1 MRTVALF
8 TALALLLPAQQQ
20 QQQQTAV
27 PDVGLKISV
36 TTNLVVVNV
45 DVRDKNG
52 KAIENLK
59 ASDFTVTEDDK
70 AQNISVFEYQ
80 RLETEAAPPEPPK
93 IQPRPD
99 KAKEEKPR
107 EVAPLVAKKAIA
119 PSSPGQVRYKDRR
132 LMVLFFDF
140 SSMPQSDQLRAQSSA
155 LKFID
160 TQITPADMVAIMTFA
175 TQLNVV
181 EDFTNDRDRLRDV
194 IKGFRIGEGSDLAAD
209 VPTGDEDSEDDASA
223 FTADE
228 SEFNIFN
235 TDRKLSA
242 LESAAKMLAS
252 LPEKKALVYFSSGV
266 GKTGNENQSQL
277 RSTINAAVRSNV
289 AFYPIDARGLVATA
303 PGGDATSGSRRGS
316 GLYSGSSQTASRT
329 RFNDQQETLFT
340 LAGDTGG
347 KALLDNND
355 LSVGIQQAQKDIAS
369 YYILGYYSSNAK
381 LDGKFRRIKVKLNNN
396 ATAKLD
402 FRSGYFAGKEF
413 KKFTTSDKERQ
424 LEEAI
429 LLGDPMTDL
438 PMALE
443 VDYFRIGKATY
454 FVPLSVKIPG
464 TAMELAKRGKSES
477 AELDFIGQVRDAKG
491 RLAATV
497 RDGITVKLT
506 GEDAAKLSRRN
517 LEYDSGFT
525 LPPGDYSVKVL
536 ARENVTGKMGTF
548 ETKFTVP
555 DLSAQS
561 PYLRTSSVVWSNQRE
576 PLSAAVGSA
585 GRDRRRFEN
594 HPLIQQNLKLAP
606 SITKVYRKDQNL
618 YVYLEVY
625 DPGIAPETKSP
636 SVLASLSFFQGHAK
650 AFQTEAVRVKSL
662 QPSRSTQTVAV
673 QFEIPLASLK
683 AGRYTCQV
691 NLVDEVGRKF
701 AFSRAPM
708 VLLNQ

>member
-8 TALALLLPAQQQ
+8 TAFALLVPAQQQ
-20 QQQQTAV
+20 QTPQQSNV

-45 DVRDKNG
+45 DARDKSG
-52 KAIENLK
+52 KPIENLK
-59 ASDFTVTEDDK
+59 ASDFTLTEDDK
-70 AQNISVFEYQ
+70 PQQISVFEYQ
-80 RLETEAAPPEPPK
+80 RLETDAAPPEPPK
-93 IQPRPD
+93 LQPRQE
-99 KAKEEKPR
+99 KAK
-107 EVAPLVAKKAIA
+107 EVAPLVAKKAIV

-160 TQITPADMVAIMTFA
+160 SQITPADMVAVMTFSN
-175 TQLNVV
+175 QLSVV

-209 VPTGDEDSEDDASA
+209 AATSEDDTEDDGSA

-242 LESAAKMLAS
+242 LESAAKMLSS

-266 GKTGNENQSQL
+266 GKTGNENMSQL
-277 RSTINAAVRSNV
+277 RATINAAVRSNV
-289 AFYPIDARGLVATA
+289 AFYPIDARGLVASA
-303 PGGDATSGSRRGS
+303 PGGDATRGSQRGS
-316 GLYSGSSQTASRT
+316 GLYSGSSQASSRAK
-329 RFNDQQETLFT
+329 FNDQQETLYT

-355 LSVGIQQAQKDIAS
+355 LSMGIQQAQKDIAS
-369 YYILGYYSSNAK
+369 YYILGYYSSNGK
-381 LDGKFRRIKVKLNNN
+381 QDGKFRRIKVKLNANQ
-396 ATAKLD
+396 TAKLD
-402 FRSGYFAGKEF
+402 YRSGYFSGKEF

-443 VDYFRIGKATY
+443 VDYFRIGKSTY

-491 RLAATV
+491 RLAGTV

-506 GEDAAKLSRRN
+506 GEDAAKLTKRN

-525 LPPGDYSVKVL
+525 LPPGDYTVKFL

-555 DLSAQS
+555 DLAAAS
-561 PYLRTSSVVWSNQRE
+561 PYLRTSSVVWSSQRE
-576 PLSAAVGSA
+576 PLKAAVGSSD
-585 GRDRRRFEN
+585 RSRRRFEN
-594 HPLIQQNLKLAP
+594 HPLVQQDQKLVP
-606 SITKVYRKDQNL
+606 SITKVYRKDQSL
-618 YVYLEVY
+618 FVYLEVY
-625 DPGIAPETKSP
+625 DPGVSPESKAP
-636 SVLASLSFFQGHAK
+636 SVMASLSFFQGRTK
-650 AFQTEAVRVKSL
+650 AFQTEAVRVKTFH
-662 QPSRSTQTVAV
+662 PSRPTQTVSV

-683 AGRYTCQV
+683 SGRYTCQV
-691 NLVDEVGRKF
+691 NLVDEIGQKF

>member
-1 MRTVALF
+1 MKLVALF
-8 TALALLLPAQQQ
+8 TALALLVPAQQQ
-20 QQQQTAV
+20 TQQTNV

-70 AQNISVFEYQ
+70 AQKVSVFEYQ
-80 RLETEAAPPEPPK
+80 RLETEALPAENP
-93 IQPRPD
+93 QL
-99 KAKEEKPR
+99 KPR
-107 EVAPLVAKKAIA
+107 VEKTKEVAPLVAKKAIA
-119 PSSPGQVRYKDRR
+119 PSSPGQIRYKDRR
-132 LMVLFFDF
+132 LMVMFFDF
-140 SSMPQSDQLRAQSSA
+140 SSMPQADQLRAQSSA

-160 TQITPADMVAIMTFA
+160 SQITPADMVAVMTFSN
-175 TQLNVV
+175 QLNVV
-181 EDFTNDRDRLRDV
+181 EDFTSDRDRLRDV
-194 IKGFRIGEGSDLAAD
+194 IKGFRIGEGSDLA
-209 VPTGDEDSEDDASA
+209 GEILSEDEAEDDASA

-228 SEFNIFN
+228 SEFSIFN

-242 LESAAKMLAS
+242 LETAARMLGS

-277 RSTINAAVRSNV
+277 RSTINAAIRSNV
-289 AFYPIDARGLVATA
+289 AFYPIDARGLTATA
-303 PGGDATSGSRRGS
+303 PGGNASSGSRRGS
-316 GLYSGSSQTASRT
+316 GLYSGASQTSARA

-381 LDGKFRRIKVKLNNN
+381 QDGKFRRIKVKLNGNP
-396 ATAKLD
+396 TAKLD

-413 KKFTTSDKERQ
+413 KQFNASDKERQ

-429 LLGDPMTDL
+429 LLGDPVTDL

-443 VDYFRIGKATY
+443 VDYFRVGKSTY
-454 FVPLSVKIPG
+454 FVPVSIKIPG
-464 TAMELAKRGKSES
+464 TAMELAKRGKNEE

-491 RLAATV
+491 RLAGTV

-506 GEDAAKLSRRN
+506 GDDAARLSKRN

-525 LPPGDYSVKVL
+525 LPAGEYSVKVL

-548 ETKFTVP
+548 ETKFSVP
-555 DLSAQS
+555 DLSQQS

-576 PLSAAVGSA
+576 PLAAAIGSA
-585 GRDRRRFEN
+585 DRNRKRFEN
-594 HPLIQQNLKLAP
+594 HPLVQDGRKVVP

-625 DPGIAPETKSP
+625 DPGVATDSKAPSIM
-636 SVLASLSFFQGHAK
+636 ASLSFYQGK
-650 AFQTEAVRVKSL
+650 TRAFQTEAVRVKAMNG
-662 QPSRSTQTVAV
+662 SRSVPTAQV

-691 NLVDEVGRKF
+691 NLVDEVGQKF

-708 VLLNQ
+708 VLLEQ